1 MRLGGQMVCNGWI
14 CFCGA
19 GDEGAG
25 TREEGKGKRVRFL
38 ADCRRMLVDRSLGL
52 VVGRS
57 GWVHAVPPGRLLFF
71 GGCSQRL
78 ALGYYRARLR
88 RFGLGLGEV
97 FDSGDIPAR
106 ATSGHGQIGP
116 GAHLGRGHILR
127 FQGAPVHVAEAGILG
142 MGRC

>member
-1 MRLGGQMVCNGWI
+1 MRGQGP
-14 CFCGA
+14 GK
-19 GDEGAG
+19 
-25 TREEGKGKRVRFL
+25 REEGRGCVSWPIAAGCL
-38 ADCRRMLVDRSLGL
+38 LIGL
-52 VVGRS
+52 WGWWWGRS